1 MARPLV
7 SDDLCTIIE
16 SLPPPERSKPECGG
30 SRVPDRAALTGILFV
45 LRSGLPWEMLPQEMD
60 CGSGMTCWRG
70 LREWQDGG
78 VWDRLH
84 RVLLDRLGRAG
95 AIDWCRVCLDS
106 ASVSAKR
113 GREDWPEPDGPRPP
127 RIEAAD
133 HHRRSGCAGCR
144 QPHRCKRSQQPRL
157 RGADRCLAARSG
169 EGGDDPACARP
180 SSMRTRPMT
189 SHAAAEPYAGG
200 TSELGLPDAAWTAA
214 NARHYGANSP
224 NMVIE

>member
-1 MARPLV
+1 MRRVTGAGPGGADRHLV
-7 SDDLCTIIE
+7 
-16 SLPPPERSKPECGG
+16 
-30 SRVPDRAALTGILFV
+30 RAAL
-45 LRSGLPWEMLPQEMD
+45 
-60 CGSGMTCWRG
+60 GSALGDAAPGDAAPGDG
-70 LREWQDGG
+70 LRLRHDLLAGIAG
-78 VWDRLH
+78 VAGRGRVWDRLH

-157 RGADRCLAARSG
+157 RGADRCLAARSD